1 MSPGP
6 WAAAIRVRGASVEAA
21 DRLYRSL
28 SPEAA
33 REVPRAHTTLQRDVG
48 SGVSLGIT
56 TQDTGALRAA
66 LNTYLGWIDL
76 AEATERI
83 AARRSGPDAATP
95 EALK

>member
-6 WAAAIRVRGASVEAA
+6 WQASIRVRRASEESA

-28 SPEAA
+28 SPEAE
-33 REVPRAHTTLQRDVG
+33 REVPRARSTLQRDPPA
-48 SGVSLGIT
+48 GVSLAIT

-76 AEATERI
+76 ADATERVG
-83 AARRSGPDAATP
+83 ASRTGTNAVAP